1 MWGIRF
7 GRGDPKSG
15 RTEVWQF
22 NLHNLWSQ
30 VAVGFKLPPETKPPR
45 TAGSRGGS
53 ATVGTMAKNGENF
66 ARLLVT
72 HDRSLR
78 RYISLFLRR
87 QDDVEE
93 VLQQTAA
100 SLWEKFD
107 EFDTDRDFMPWA
119 TRFAYFEVL
128 NFRKEKARSRV
139 FFSEDVM
146 EALVQSHEELNEEL
160 KFRETK
166 LKECLAELSRNDL
179 LLVQRRYSDDATI
192 KSLSAE
198 TGKTVKSLYRRLD
211 RIRELISD
219 CVDRKTQSFPAT

>member
-1 MWGIRF
+1 M
-7 GRGDPKSG
+7 SG
-15 RTEVWQF
+15 
-22 NLHNLWSQ
+22 
-30 VAVGFKLPPETKPPR
+30 
-45 TAGSRGGS
+45 
-53 ATVGTMAKNGENF
+53 NGEQF

-87 QDDVEE
+87 QEDIEE

-100 SLWEKFD
+100 SLWEKFG
-107 EFDTDRDFMPWA
+107 EFDTEREFLPWA
-119 TRFAYFEVL
+119 NRFAYFEVL

-146 EALVQSHEELNEEL
+146 QAIAQSHEEISDEL
-160 KFRETK
+160 KLREAK
-166 LKECLAELSRNDL
+166 LQECLSELTGHDL
-179 LLVQRRYSDDATI
+179 SLLRRRYSDDATI

-211 RIRELISD
+211 RIRELVSD
-219 CVDRKTQSFPAT
+219 CIDRKLRSASAT